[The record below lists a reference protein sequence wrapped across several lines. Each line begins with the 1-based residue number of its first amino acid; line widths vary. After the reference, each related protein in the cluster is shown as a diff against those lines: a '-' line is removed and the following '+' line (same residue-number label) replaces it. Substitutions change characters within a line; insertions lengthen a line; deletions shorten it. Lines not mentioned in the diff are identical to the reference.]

1 MIQQS
6 GCDTQ
11 EHRKRAVSQCFASN
25 AWDFVAAFA
34 LPPPERNMQ
43 VDEARRHKIA
53 GSGASGAVNR
63 KRRIT

>member
-11 EHRKRAVSQCFASN
+11 EYRKRAVSQCFASN
-25 AWDFVAAFA
+25 AWDFVAAFD

-43 VDEARRHKIA
+43 DDEARRHKIA
-53 GSGASGAVNR
+53 GRGASGVVNR
-63 KRRIT
+63 EWRIT